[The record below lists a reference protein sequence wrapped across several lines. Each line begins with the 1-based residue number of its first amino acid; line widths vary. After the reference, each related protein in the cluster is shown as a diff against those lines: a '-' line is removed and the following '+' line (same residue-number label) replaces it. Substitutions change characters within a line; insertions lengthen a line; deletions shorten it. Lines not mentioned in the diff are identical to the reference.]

1 MKEWYVGRNS
11 EILGPIADRKLKR
24 HVAEARIDKETEV
37 RLGTDGQWVKAGT
50 VEGLFDVTYSP
61 ENPPHLRAG
70 STNFTANDAR
80 STEGG
85 GMNSGQA
92 DRSGDSVAPSSLMT
106 DSLNSGAGDMAS
118 NPYRPSL
125 LVGEEQLPLP
135 HGGENGLRMTRAGLL
150 TCYYGV
156 CVVLLGVIG
165 GTVIGFGVGLS
176 MNNANSQYV
185 SYTMLFAAVGV
196 LVGICFVGGSIALV
210 VGQVLCL
217 AVPVGSGCRGPLK
230 IVLSMHGVWFAFA
243 IGVPVMAEVT
253 GFSGGLN
260 FLGGELLSSLRL
272 LPEIVGLVCFVI
284 FLKKL
289 AFYLGEFDLVSAA
302 SSSVRWVI
310 VSAVLALVF
319 PPVLLGLAM
328 SGIFSPWLSIAIV
341 VITFLVMLITVIRC
355 ASLVIR
361 IARAIPKHAV

>member
-1 MKEWYVGRNS
+1 MKEWYVRRNS

-37 RLGTDGQWVKAGT
+37 RLGTAGQWVKAGT
-50 VEGLFDVTYSP
+50 VEGLFDVTYP
-61 ENPPHLRAG
+61 LENPPQLRGG
-70 STNFTANDAR
+70 STDFTAHDERN
-80 STEGG
+80 TEAGG
-85 GMNSGQA
+85 TNSGQA
-92 DRSGDSVAPSSLMT
+92 GRSGDSVAPISLKPSA
-106 DSLNSGAGDMAS
+106 DDMAS

-125 LVGEEQLPLP
+125 LVGEGQLPLP

-319 PPVLLGLAM
+319 PPVLLVLTM
-328 SGIFSPWLSIAIV
+328 SGIFRSWIYIAAL

-355 ASLVIR
+355 ASLIVR